1 MLQTVSRLL
10 PELPLILMTAVAT
23 HLVMSFAQTLMH
35 YKLGHH
41 PMGGKFFRN
50 HINFHHAHYSKDHL
64 VSRTYLGDEG
74 NNTPFFFIPV
84 FLVGAC
90 TYLVLP
96 VDLFV
101 AQLVACAASFYAH
114 VFFDKEYHIE
124 GSRLQR
130 FAWFRRKQE
139 LHFVH
144 HRHANSNFAV
154 IHFFWDRILGTYR
167 RPDAGQLRR
176 MEPFELRCPSSRE
189 GVTVRVDDAMHAT
202 RAAVE
207 EGVLPGGGVALLRAI
222 KALEKLRVH
231 NDDQRTGI
239 EIVKKAIS
247 WPARQIAINAGE
259 DGSIVVGKILEKDTY
274 AYGYDAQAGEYGNL
288 VTKGIIDPT
297 KVVRAALQG
306 AASIAGLLITTE
318 AMVAEVPKKQSPA
331 MPGGG
336 GMGGMDF

>member
-1 MLQTVSRLL
+1 MPQTVSRLL
-10 PELPLILMTAVAT
+10 PELPLFLMTAVAT

-50 HINFHHAHYSKDHL
+50 HINFHHTYYSKDHL

-167 RPDAGQLRR
+167 SPDAGQTQANGNPPDWRSRQISAIRGGPCLIFTSGPSQPYASRIRR
-176 MEPFELRCPSSRE
+176 GCASPNPIMWKLSDFRSICVEHRQDSSTDEVLGRRSRCN
-189 GVTVRVDDAMHAT
+189 VTM
-202 RAAVE
+202 
-207 EGVLPGGGVALLRAI
+207 PIGVALSASLP
-222 KALEKLRVH
+222 
-231 NDDQRTGI
+231 
-239 EIVKKAIS
+239 
-247 WPARQIAINAGE
+247 PARKPGWRGRGPGLSARP
-259 DGSIVVGKILEKDTY
+259 
-274 AYGYDAQAGEYGNL
+274 QAC
-288 VTKGIIDPT
+288 
-297 KVVRAALQG
+297 R
-306 AASIAGLLITTE
+306 
-318 AMVAEVPKKQSPA
+318 
-331 MPGGG
+331 
-336 GMGGMDF
+336 

>member
-35 YKLGHH
+35 YKLGHN
-41 PMGGKFFRN
+41 PIGGKFFRN

-167 RPDAGQLRR
+167 RPDAGQTQVNGTLRIGGPAR
-176 MEPFELRCPSSRE
+176 FPPFEADSSVCFSPVSPRNLMRP
-189 GVTVRVDDAMHAT
+189 GSGAGALHRIRSCG
-202 RAAVE
+202 RACAFSKP
-207 EGVLPGGGVALLRAI
+207 PGR
-222 KALEKLRVH
+222 
-231 NDDQRTGI
+231 
-239 EIVKKAIS
+239 
-247 WPARQIAINAGE
+247 
-259 DGSIVVGKILEKDTY
+259 
-274 AYGYDAQAGEYGNL
+274 
-288 VTKGIIDPT
+288 
-297 KVVRAALQG
+297 
-306 AASIAGLLITTE
+306 
-318 AMVAEVPKKQSPA
+318 
-331 MPGGG
+331 
-336 GMGGMDF
+336 